1 MYITVT
7 PPLLILGNPWFPSY
21 PQVKNQSSYDF
32 SLLTP
37 WTNELL

>member
-21 PQVKNQSSYDF
+21 PQVKKSIII
-32 SLLTP
+32 
-37 WTNELL
+37 